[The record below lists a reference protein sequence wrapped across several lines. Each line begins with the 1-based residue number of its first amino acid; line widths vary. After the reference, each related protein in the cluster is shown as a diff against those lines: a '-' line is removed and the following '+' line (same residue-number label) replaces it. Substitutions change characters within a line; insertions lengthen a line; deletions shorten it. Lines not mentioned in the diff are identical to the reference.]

1 MVGKENLEFWKNAW
15 ESAVISAPSKSKRIR
30 SDKEIMEYWNKL
42 SGSYEKET
50 AGENGKRLNE
60 VIHLLETQGMIT
72 PESDILDVGCG
83 PGIYTVPLAYKVRT
97 VTALDGAAEM
107 CNVVAGRAK
116 NLKLDNIVLLNSLWE
131 ETNFE
136 DEGLKNAF
144 DLVFASLMPGIA
156 SYDTLIKFLSAS
168 RKYCCLIYF
177 AGGVD
182 DLVRSDLWRII
193 FQEDFESGGNDIVYP
208 FNILY
213 NLGFYPKIDYLD
225 VSFEKT
231 ETVEEAIE
239 NLCNYYWLFSDITKE
254 IRNKISAYVL
264 EKADNGIFRQKSKSR
279 LGILTWSVLK
289 NL

>member
-225 VSFEKT
+225 VSFEK
-231 ETVEEAIE
+231 
-239 NLCNYYWLFSDITKE
+239 
-254 IRNKISAYVL
+254 
-264 EKADNGIFRQKSKSR
+264 QK
-279 LGILTWSVLK
+279 L
-289 NL
+289 